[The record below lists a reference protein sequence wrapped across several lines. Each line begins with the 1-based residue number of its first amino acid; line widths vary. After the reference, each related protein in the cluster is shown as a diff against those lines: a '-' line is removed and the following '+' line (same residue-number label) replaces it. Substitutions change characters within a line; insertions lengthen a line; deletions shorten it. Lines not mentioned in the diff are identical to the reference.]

1 MSNRTPT
8 WRDIPPSNYGTTKRT
23 VQLQTGNWRTFKPV
37 VDSDA
42 CIRCGTCVTFCPD
55 GVITLGDMGAEI
67 DYYFCK
73 GCGVCANE
81 CPVKAIEMVKEEK

>member
-1 MSNRTPT
+1 MSNRAPT
-8 WRDIPPSNYGTTKRT
+8 WRDIPPSNYGTMKRT

-37 VDSDA
+37 VDSDV